1 MKIADVRCSVHRFE
15 AKLPYTNKPSR
26 ESARVICEIETADG
40 LVGFGMSSRFLPHA
54 VAQAI
59 LVHLKPKILG
69 MDPRNVER
77 IHAMLHPMLSERGHQ
92 SGINLSALSAV
103 DLALWDLA
111 GKASG
116 RTVAQLLGGHRD
128 KVDVY
133 VTYGFGNYDE
143 DQLVAVGRDLM
154 AKGHT
159 RLKVLV
165 GVAKDGWRGDV
176 RRVRHVREKLGD
188 NIQLSVDANE
198 SISLDDAIR
207 IARGIE
213 ELDIAWF
220 EDPVMRNDPRDLA
233 HLRRMTS
240 IPLSAGQM
248 DGHSLRF
255 REWIE
260 HDALDIFMP
269 NSLFN
274 GGMTETRKVAA
285 LAQIYNRPLSDA
297 GGGGMFSVHHVAAF
311 RNGTYAECHLGVE
324 EMERLLF
331 IDAPEPIDGAI
342 TIPPEPG
349 FGLKINREAMKDSLV
364 LAD

>member
-1 MKIADVRCSVHRFE
+1 MKIVDIRCSVHRFE
-15 AKLPYTNKPSR
+15 TQLPHTNKPSR

-40 LVGFGMSSRFLPHA
+40 LVGFGMSSRFMAHA
-54 VAQAI
+54 VAEAV

-69 MDPRNVER
+69 MDPRDVER
-77 IHAMLHPMLSERGHQ
+77 IHARLHADISERGHQ
-92 SGINLSALSAV
+92 SGINLCALSAV

-111 GKASG
+111 GKAAG
-116 RTVAQLLGGHRD
+116 RTVAQLLGGHSD
-128 KVDVY
+128 KAEVY
-133 VTYGFGNYDE
+133 VTFGFGNYDE
-143 DQLVAVGRDLM
+143 DQLVAVARDLI
-154 AKGHT
+154 AKGHS

-176 RRVRHVREKLGD
+176 RRVRHVRQALGD
-188 NIQLSVDANE
+188 DILLAIDANE
-198 SISLDDAIR
+198 SLSLDDAIR
-207 IARGIE
+207 IARGVE

-220 EDPVMRNDPRDLA
+220 EDPVMRNDARDLA
-233 HLRRMTS
+233 QLRRMTS

-255 REWIE
+255 RDWIE
-260 HDALDIFMP
+260 HDAIDIFMP

-297 GGGGMFSVHHVAAF
+297 GGGGMYSVHHVAAF
-311 RNGTYAECHLGVE
+311 RGGTYAECHLGVE
-324 EMERLLF
+324 AMEKLLF
-331 IDAPEPIDGAI
+331 VDAPEPVDGAI
-342 TIPPEPG
+342 TIPPDPG
-349 FGLKINREAMKDSLV
+349 FGLKINRDAMKDSLV